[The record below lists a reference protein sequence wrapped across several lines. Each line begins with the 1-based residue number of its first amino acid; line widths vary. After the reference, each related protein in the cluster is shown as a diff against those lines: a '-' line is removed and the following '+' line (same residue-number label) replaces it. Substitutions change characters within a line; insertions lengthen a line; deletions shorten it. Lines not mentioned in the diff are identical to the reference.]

1 MLDSARGT
9 TADYVH
15 AIRGS
20 RKLGSHDQYWG
31 IQADANRE
39 YIAYTRG
46 KYVCNMGFEVQP
58 VGHPGQPAA
67 KFKLKG
73 RDPETS
79 VAGAGSTV
87 AGTARNLRPDPDR
100 RAISKLVADVPG
112 WLRLVVSVIG
122 FR

>member
-1 MLDSARGT
+1 MESPA
-9 TADYVH
+9 H
-15 AIRGS
+15 AGAVGEVAVVRAGS
-20 RKLGSHDQYWG
+20 L
-31 IQADANRE
+31 N
-39 YIAYTRG
+39 
-46 KYVCNMGFEVQP
+46 
-58 VGHPGQPAA
+58 
-67 KFKLKG
+67 KFRLKG

-87 AGTARNLRPDPDR
+87 AGFTARNLRPDPDR